1 MNEPDAISPIESDRN
16 VMPKKKQH
24 IDLSDPNLS
33 SLILRLAIPSV
44 VGLSIHALQQVVNAI
59 FVGALGAQALA
70 AVSMT
75 LPIVVLLAAVGQG
88 IGVGA
93 ASFISRHLGAGEY
106 LEASRGASTALA
118 LAAPIGIIVTVAV
131 LLNLRGIFVTLGAS
145 PTIMPVALDYAGTL
159 LFGYTLMLLNI
170 VNGFIVR
177 AEGNTRFSMWTM
189 MTAFILNA
197 VLDPVFIFLL
207 DLGVRGA
214 ALATLVSQI
223 AAISLYIAYFTKLG
237 GTVVV
242 RISHISL
249 RADRIRQLAFIGA
262 PSTITSILSAIAV
275 MLLYGAAAPFGDDSI
290 AAVGIAVRILTMGA
304 LPITGFCIG
313 SQAVLGFGWGAR
325 DFARVLKAAKF
336 MLAMTVALAVAYSV
350 AVVSFA
356 RPLVRLF
363 SDSDKV
369 TEIAVSTCIV
379 FHLFFGLFGVE
390 KFVATMLQSF
400 GRARLSAVVSLA
412 RQGYLFIPAVLL
424 FPVISGFNGL
434 LASQAIAELGAG
446 MIALFVLFH
455 QFAELRRALRHPIS
469 RAIEIAG

>member
-1 MNEPDAISPIESDRN
+1 
-16 VMPKKKQH
+16 MPKKKQYN
-24 IDLSDPNLS
+24 DLSDPNLLG
-33 SLILRLAIPSV
+33 LILRLALPSV
-44 VGLSIHALQQVVNAI
+44 VGLSIHALQQAVNAI
-59 FVGALGAQALA
+59 FVGVLGAQAIA
-70 AVSMT
+70 AVGMT
-75 LPIVVLLAAVGQG
+75 LPIVVLLTAVGQG
-88 IGVGA
+88 IGVGI
-93 ASFISRHLGAGEY
+93 ASIISRHLGAGEY

-118 LAAPIGIIVTVAV
+118 LAAPIGIMFTVA
-131 LLNLRGIFVTLGAS
+131 LLLSLRGIFVTLGAT
-145 PTIMPVALDYAGTL
+145 PTIMPAALDYAATL
-159 LFGYTLMLLNI
+159 LYGYTLMLLNI

-189 MTAFILNA
+189 ITAFILNA

-223 AAISLYIAYFTKLG
+223 AAISLYIAYFTNLRG
-237 GTVVV
+237 IVVV

-249 RADRIRQLAFIGA
+249 RADRIRELAFIGA
-262 PSTITSILSAIAV
+262 PATMTSILSAVAF

-290 AAVGIAVRILTMGA
+290 AAVGIAVRLLTIGA

-313 SQAVLGFGWGAR
+313 SQALLGFGWGSR
-325 DFARVLKAAKF
+325 DFARVLRAVKF
-336 MLAMTVALAVAYSV
+336 ILSMTVALSVAYSV
-350 AVVSFA
+350 AVVIFA

-363 SDSDKV
+363 SDSEKV

-379 FHLFFGLFGVE
+379 FHLFFGLFGIQSLVT
-390 KFVATMLQSF
+390 AMLQSF
-400 GRARLSAVVSLA
+400 GRARLSAVVSMA

-446 MIALFVLFH
+446 MIALFVMFH
-455 QFAELRRALRHPIS
+455 QFTELRRARRHHAS
-469 RAIEIAG
+469 TAIGDRGLT

>member
-1 MNEPDAISPIESDRN
+1 MNKPDAEFAVESNRD

-24 IDLSDPNLS
+24 VDLSDPNLS

-44 VGLSIHALQQVVNAI
+44 VGLSINALQQVVNAI
-59 FVGALGAQALA
+59 FVGALGAQAIA

-75 LPIVVLLAAVGQG
+75 LPIVVLLAAAGQG
-88 IGVGA
+88 IGVGT

-118 LAAPIGIIVTVAV
+118 LAAPIGIMITVA
-131 LLNLRGIFVTLGAS
+131 LLLSLREIFVTLGAT
-145 PTIMPVALDYAGTL
+145 PTIMPMALDYAATL

-189 MTAFILNA
+189 ITAFILNA
-197 VLDPVFIFLL
+197 VLDPVFILLL

-214 ALATLVSQI
+214 ALATLASQI
-223 AAISLYIAYFTKLG
+223 AAISLYIAYFTKLRG
-237 GTVVV
+237 IVLV

-249 RADRIRQLAFIGA
+249 RADRIGQLAFIGA
-262 PSTITSILSAIAV
+262 PATMTSILSAIAV
-275 MLLYGAAAPFGDDSI
+275 MLLYGAAAPFGDESI
-290 AAVGIAVRILTMGA
+290 AAVGIAVRILTIGA

-336 MLAMTVALAVAYSV
+336 MLSMTVALSVAYSA
-350 AVVSFA
+350 AVVIFA

-379 FHLFFGLFGVE
+379 FHLFFGLFGIE
-390 KFVATMLQSF
+390 SFVTTMLQSF
-400 GRARLSAVVSLA
+400 GRARLSAVVSFA
-412 RQGYLFIPAVLL
+412 RQGYLFVPAILL

-446 MIALFVLFH
+446 MIALLVMFH
-455 QFAELRRALRHPIS
+455 QFAELRRALRHPTS
-469 RAIEIAG
+469 RATEIAG